1 MNEKLLA
8 ERLTAVAN
16 PVDDSDWL
24 DVQRRVR
31 NTPRR
36 PRRGASLAAVL
47 VATLVLAGAALGL
60 GYQFFD
66 LSLGDP
72 APEPVQRSFD
82 MWEEHRKLAEQYW
95 SRRERLESRFDIP
108 TREARLVGRLRA
120 RNGRRVLFW
129 AAPTSRGWCHLV
141 QYLTFGNPAKFFAQG
156 GCGRGP
162 QFALEYHSFVGGKL
176 FAGRVRPAVTNL
188 LVFVGS
194 GPGRPVRL
202 TNGFYVFDTP
212 DGAAIR
218 IVGRDAKGRVAFVK
232 TSPTP

>member
-1 MNEKLLA
+1 VNEKLLA
-8 ERLTAVAN
+8 DRLSAVAN
-16 PVDDSDWL
+16 HVDDSDWL
-24 DVQRRVR
+24 DVKRRVSY
-31 NTPRR
+31 TPRR
-36 PRRGASLAAVL
+36 PRRGASLAAIL
-47 VATLVLAGAALGL
+47 VGTLVLAGAALGL

-82 MWEEHRKLAEQYW
+82 MWEEHRKLAEQHW
-95 SRRERLESRFDIP
+95 SRRHRLESRLDIP

-129 AAPTSRGWCHLV
+129 AAPTQRGWCHLV
-141 QYLTFGNPAKFFAQG
+141 QYLTFRKPAQFFAQG
-156 GCGRGP
+156 GCGRGR
-162 QFALEYHSFVGGKL
+162 QFDLEYHSFVGGKL

-194 GPGRPVRL
+194 GPGRRVRL

-212 DGAAIR
+212 DGTPIR
-218 IVGRDAKGRVAFVK
+218 IVGRDVKGRVAFLRN
-232 TSPTP
+232 SPKP